1 MEKAELRDIAQRIR
15 DARLEAHLSQL
26 ELGKALGV
34 SDKSISAYE
43 MGRSNPS
50 FEKLKRIAYETKR
63 PMSYFTNETVDEALI
78 LTKLQSVESELGEIK
93 KLLQK
98 SRK

>member
-1 MEKAELRDIAQRIR
+1 MKKTELKEISRRIR

-26 ELGKALGV
+26 ELGKVLGV

-50 FEKLKRIAYETKR
+50 FEKLKQIAAVTKR
-63 PMSYFTNETVDEALI
+63 PMSYFTDESLDDATI
-78 LTKLQSVESELGEIK
+78 VTKLLMIETELEEIK